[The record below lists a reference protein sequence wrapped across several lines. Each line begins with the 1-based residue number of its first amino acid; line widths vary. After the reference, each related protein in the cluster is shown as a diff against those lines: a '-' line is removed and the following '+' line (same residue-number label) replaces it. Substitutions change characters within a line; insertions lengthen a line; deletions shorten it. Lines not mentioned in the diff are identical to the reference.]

1 MQVAEFDYFLPEYL
15 IAQTPAAHRDASRLM
30 VLDPVTRT
38 IKHRYFF
45 ELPDFLRPG
54 DCLVLND
61 TRVYGARLQARKA
74 GSGGRVEILLL
85 KRVAG
90 GRQDDVQEWD
100 VLLRPAKRVPP
111 GTRLVIEGAI
121 DGQVVGVTAAGGRRV
136 RLSAPQLAERLRR
149 HGALPLPPYIH
160 RQPNDPERYQTVF
173 ARHEGSVAAPTA
185 GLHFTQELLDRVES
199 RGVAVVYLT
208 LHVGIGTFLPVRTDR
223 VEDHVMHPE
232 WYHIPVNT
240 AEIINRTRQLGGR
253 VLAVGTTV
261 TRALESAA
269 DAAGNVRPG
278 DDKTRLFIYP
288 GYQFRVVDMLLT
300 NFHLPKSTLLML
312 VAAFCGRQ
320 VLLSAYR
327 EAIRCRYR
335 FYSFGDAMLIL
346 RRREAGA
353 AGDKI

>member
-1 MQVAEFDYFLPEYL
+1 
-15 IAQTPAAHRDASRLM
+15 
-30 VLDPVTRT
+30 
-38 IKHRYFF
+38 
-45 ELPDFLRPG
+45 
-54 DCLVLND
+54 
-61 TRVYGARLQARKA
+61 
-74 GSGGRVEILLL
+74 
-85 KRVAG
+85 
-90 GRQDDVQEWD
+90 
-100 VLLRPAKRVPP
+100 
-111 GTRLVIEGAI
+111 
-121 DGQVVGVTAAGGRRV
+121 
-136 RLSAPQLAERLRR
+136 
-149 HGALPLPPYIH
+149 
-160 RQPNDPERYQTVF
+160 
-173 ARHEGSVAAPTA
+173 
-185 GLHFTQELLDRVES
+185 
-199 RGVAVVYLT
+199 
-208 LHVGIGTFLPVRTDR
+208 
-223 VEDHVMHPE
+223 E